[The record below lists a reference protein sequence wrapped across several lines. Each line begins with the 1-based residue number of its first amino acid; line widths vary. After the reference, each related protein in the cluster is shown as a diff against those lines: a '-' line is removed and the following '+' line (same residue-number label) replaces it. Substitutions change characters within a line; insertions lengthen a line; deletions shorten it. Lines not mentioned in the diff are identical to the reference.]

1 MKNVFLIFV
10 SLFALSG
17 NKASNKPVSFN
28 EISFEWIGEIDKPLY
43 KLILCVDCVSEKD
56 FLLRKIKVSEASMNQ
71 IKAIGFDNN
80 QVKINEN
87 NKGVV
92 VPKLIE
98 IDKIL
103 DNDSY
108 SKEDR
113 DDVKIFIKRIP

>member
-1 MKNVFLIFV
+1 MKHVVIIFV
-10 SLFALSG
+10 SLFALSC
-17 NKASNKPVSFN
+17 NKVCDKPVSFN

-56 FLLRKIKVSEASMNQ
+56 FLLRKIKISEASMNE
-71 IKAIGFDNN
+71 IKAIGFDND
-80 QVKINEN
+80 QVKIDEN
-87 NKGVV
+87 NKDVV

-103 DNDSY
+103 DNDSC
-108 SKEDR
+108 SQVDR